1 MLPSNMRGFDRFPP
15 GQAGSAS
22 GMQAAAAASAA
33 GVASGSS
40 HFQQE
45 MQAAGQ
51 PQPPTVTPF
60 SFQDPESQV
69 GVFASVFFALAL
81 LKILFARFSRFFYVL
96 PDH

>member
-1 MLPSNMRGFDRFPP
+1 M
-15 GQAGSAS
+15 S

-81 LKILFARFSRFFYVL
+81 LKNLVRPIQSVLLRSFGPLTSDLLPLFI
-96 PDH
+96 